1 MSKVLR
7 RSKTK
12 EKVSAQYGVADPDPA
27 DLDVRQTR
35 NRQYPAAPPITGGTW
50 RDRANIRE
58 RSESPIF
65 ISTTPDSMSTDE
77 AIEIS
82 KKIDQEIAQEEADK
96 GQTEE
101 KAILGA
107 DDTLPTVEELQT
119 PKSAEEL
126 YEEIKEELGPSGVV
140 SFPKY
145 EKELLGKAVKEKE
158 KVDQGIRAPLI
169 TSAEGEKLFEIKQ
182 IPPLTYG
189 DLPDFDK
196 IVKEGDEFIEQTYSM
211 MSDLEKEEANSQSFV
226 ILHRGEKEVSSNI
239 YENITQDLKEIMP
252 NEVYLPTSAKRKDS
266 ERQPKVW
273 VKRTPFESNPAIVV
287 QIEEW
292 LDTVGTRDFTVDV
305 KLGIMY
311 AIKGYKWQ
319 RMTEKAEIRSESVQE
334 GTPVIGPIGGS
345 VKTPTSK
352 EPIPLAESTR
362 KDGPIYT
369 NTSIE
374 EKSKDAKPPERKNKQ
389 RSDPQYTKP
398 IETPRRKL
406 TFQEEDGD
414 AKEIQKEI
422 EEVQRAEEALT
433 LQREK
438 IEMERIE
445 ILKKQQEATKERLVT
460 MRQQRKRLEE
470 SIAQMGKEM
479 AQDSQISYK
488 DRLTRRQNLENE
500 YGNQIERESE
510 MVQDFIDLLDKK
522 EEITMDTMTTDSA
535 LSSTA
540 DPIEFMD
547 EATVMKIKIK
557 HIRAMECKN
566 RSLKMY
572 KHFIQKA
579 KELKN
584 TKEQEELENLLLA
597 SIKSLDRKLV
607 KYKRALDS
615 YDEREQLYFT
625 TLAKNSRESEEN
637 RQKKEE
643 ASLRKRH
650 LEVRKELAKMQN
662 EAKMAEERKKAM
674 KAKVREEKVK
684 QIDKLQKL
692 AEEQE
697 RLQRLQKQKAEE
709 ALTAAFLLR
718 EKKQQAVEEEKL
730 TKEFLKKEKEKEE
743 LKQKKLTE
751 QFLEQERIKE
761 EKKQRQLTEQLLERE
776 RLEKER
782 MQKNKTAKYTKTSG
796 ISPTRPDAKRK
807 TTKPTTTEQEA
818 ERQKLFSALNDVVLN
833 GKKPGKGKDLRWD
846 YEKDKKAQA
855 IFGKIRKHNREPVD
869 MCPKCETLQH
879 EGQCPCPMCGK
890 RGHDEKSCPSQSPP
904 TKKRKEKSE
913 KKKGVC
919 TCCNSEG
926 HRAQECPWNK
936 TESMEQESIVPEF
949 ENLRP
954 TICTHCR
961 ALDHLIEDCPSLKSA
976 DERRR
981 EVQCGRCG
989 KMGHDITACLDETQ
1003 LKKERDMEEALKQK
1017 QKELE
1022 RINRRMRD
1030 LRQSKDK
1037 IDEPIDKDTNSPP
1050 THQKKIP
1057 SKRGTSGHP
1066 KGGKEMNLLKSLNS
1080 HWVENQE
1087 LQVGVPQM
1095 IQEDQMMEM
1104 MVMMRMMKRKKR
1116 LMRKMRK

>member
-35 NRQYPAAPPITGGTW
+35 SRQYPAVPPITGGTW

-65 ISTTPDSMSTDE
+65 ISTTPDAMSTDE

-101 KAILGA
+101 KTVLGA

-145 EKELLGKAVKEKE
+145 EKELLEKAAKEKE

-189 DLPDFDK
+189 DPPDFDK
-196 IVKEGDEFIEQTYSM
+196 ILKESDEFIEQTYSM
-211 MSDLEKEEANSQSFV
+211 MSDLEKEEADSQSFV
-226 ILHRGEKEVSSNI
+226 VLHRGEKEVSSSI

-252 NEVYLPTSAKRKDS
+252 NEVYLPTSAKRKVS

-292 LDTVGTRDFTVDV
+292 LDTVGTRDFTVNV

-311 AIKGYKWQ
+311 AIKGYKWE
-319 RMTEKAEIRSESVQE
+319 RMTEKADIRSESVQE

-374 EKSKDAKPPERKNKQ
+374 EESRDAKPPERKSKQ
-389 RSDPQYTKP
+389 RSNPQFTKP
-398 IETPRRKL
+398 IETPRKEL
-406 TFQEEDGD
+406 TFQEEDED
-414 AKEIQKEI
+414 TKEIQKEI

-433 LQREK
+433 FEREK
-438 IEMERIE
+438 IERERIE

-557 HIRAMECKN
+557 HMRAMECKN

-572 KHFIQKA
+572 RHFIQKA

-615 YDEREQLYFT
+615 YDEKEQLYFT

-637 RQKKEE
+637 RQKREE

-650 LEVRKELAKMQN
+650 FEVRKELAKMQN
-662 EAKMAEERKKAM
+662 EAKMTEERKKAM

-684 QIDKLQKL
+684 QIDKLQ
-692 AEEQE
+692 E
-697 RLQRLQKQKAEE
+697 
-709 ALTAAFLLR
+709 
-718 EKKQQAVEEEKL
+718 
-730 TKEFLKKEKEKEE
+730 
-743 LKQKKLTE
+743 
-751 QFLEQERIKE
+751 
-761 EKKQRQLTEQLLERE
+761 
-776 RLEKER
+776 
-782 MQKNKTAKYTKTSG
+782 
-796 ISPTRPDAKRK
+796 
-807 TTKPTTTEQEA
+807 
-818 ERQKLFSALNDVVLN
+818 
-833 GKKPGKGKDLRWD
+833 
-846 YEKDKKAQA
+846 
-855 IFGKIRKHNREPVD
+855 
-869 MCPKCETLQH
+869 
-879 EGQCPCPMCGK
+879 
-890 RGHDEKSCPSQSPP
+890 
-904 TKKRKEKSE
+904 
-913 KKKGVC
+913 
-919 TCCNSEG
+919 
-926 HRAQECPWNK
+926 
-936 TESMEQESIVPEF
+936 
-949 ENLRP
+949 
-954 TICTHCR
+954 
-961 ALDHLIEDCPSLKSA
+961 
-976 DERRR
+976 
-981 EVQCGRCG
+981 
-989 KMGHDITACLDETQ
+989 
-1003 LKKERDMEEALKQK
+1003 
-1017 QKELE
+1017 
-1022 RINRRMRD
+1022 
-1030 LRQSKDK
+1030 
-1037 IDEPIDKDTNSPP
+1037 
-1050 THQKKIP
+1050 
-1057 SKRGTSGHP
+1057 
-1066 KGGKEMNLLKSLNS
+1066 
-1080 HWVENQE
+1080 
-1087 LQVGVPQM
+1087 
-1095 IQEDQMMEM
+1095 
-1104 MVMMRMMKRKKR
+1104 
-1116 LMRKMRK
+1116 

>member
-35 NRQYPAAPPITGGTW
+35 SRQYPSVPPITGGTW

-65 ISTTPDSMSTDE
+65 ISTTPDAMGTDE

-101 KAILGA
+101 KAVLGA

-145 EKELLGKAVKEKE
+145 EKELLEKAAKEKE

-252 NEVYLPTSAKRKDS
+252 NEVYLPTSTKRKVS

-273 VKRTPFESNPAIVV
+273 VKRTPFESNPAIIV

-292 LDTVGTRDFTVDV
+292 LDTVGTRDFAVDV

-311 AIKGYKWQ
+311 AIKGYKWE
-319 RMTEKAEIRSESVQE
+319 RMTEKVEIRSESVQE

-362 KDGPIYT
+362 KDGPIYK

-374 EKSKDAKPPERKNKQ
+374 EKSKDVKPPERKNKQ
-389 RSDPQYTKP
+389 RSDPRYTKP
-398 IETPRRKL
+398 IETPRKKL
-406 TFQEEDGD
+406 TFQEEDED
-414 AKEIQKEI
+414 TKEIQKEI
-422 EEVQRAEEALT
+422 EEVQTAEEALT
-433 LQREK
+433 FEREK
-438 IEMERIE
+438 IERERIE

-557 HIRAMECKN
+557 HMRAMECKN

-579 KELKN
+579 KELKEYKR
-584 TKEQEELENLLLA
+584 TRR
-597 SIKSLDRKLV
+597 IRKLV
-607 KYKRALDS
+607 I
-615 YDEREQLYFT
+615 
-625 TLAKNSRESEEN
+625 
-637 RQKKEE
+637 
-643 ASLRKRH
+643 SLH
-650 LEVRKELAKMQN
+650 
-662 EAKMAEERKKAM
+662 
-674 KAKVREEKVK
+674 
-684 QIDKLQKL
+684 
-692 AEEQE
+692 
-697 RLQRLQKQKAEE
+697 
-709 ALTAAFLLR
+709 
-718 EKKQQAVEEEKL
+718 
-730 TKEFLKKEKEKEE
+730 
-743 LKQKKLTE
+743 
-751 QFLEQERIKE
+751 
-761 EKKQRQLTEQLLERE
+761 
-776 RLEKER
+776 
-782 MQKNKTAKYTKTSG
+782 
-796 ISPTRPDAKRK
+796 
-807 TTKPTTTEQEA
+807 
-818 ERQKLFSALNDVVLN
+818 
-833 GKKPGKGKDLRWD
+833 
-846 YEKDKKAQA
+846 
-855 IFGKIRKHNREPVD
+855 
-869 MCPKCETLQH
+869 
-879 EGQCPCPMCGK
+879 
-890 RGHDEKSCPSQSPP
+890 
-904 TKKRKEKSE
+904 
-913 KKKGVC
+913 
-919 TCCNSEG
+919 
-926 HRAQECPWNK
+926 
-936 TESMEQESIVPEF
+936 
-949 ENLRP
+949 
-954 TICTHCR
+954 
-961 ALDHLIEDCPSLKSA
+961 
-976 DERRR
+976 
-981 EVQCGRCG
+981 
-989 KMGHDITACLDETQ
+989 
-1003 LKKERDMEEALKQK
+1003 
-1017 QKELE
+1017 
-1022 RINRRMRD
+1022 
-1030 LRQSKDK
+1030 
-1037 IDEPIDKDTNSPP
+1037 
-1050 THQKKIP
+1050 
-1057 SKRGTSGHP
+1057 
-1066 KGGKEMNLLKSLNS
+1066 
-1080 HWVENQE
+1080 
-1087 LQVGVPQM
+1087 
-1095 IQEDQMMEM
+1095 
-1104 MVMMRMMKRKKR
+1104 
-1116 LMRKMRK
+1116 

>member
-35 NRQYPAAPPITGGTW
+35 SRQYSAAPPITGGTW

-65 ISTTPDSMSTDE
+65 ISTTPDAMSTDE

-82 KKIDQEIAQEEADK
+82 RKIDQEIAREEADK

-101 KAILGA
+101 KAVLGA

-119 PKSAEEL
+119 PKSAEEY

-145 EKELLGKAVKEKE
+145 EKELLEKAAKEKE

-182 IPPLTYG
+182 IPSLTYG

-211 MSDLEKEEANSQSFV
+211 MSDLEKEEVNSQSFV

-252 NEVYLPTSAKRKDS
+252 NEVYLPTSAKRKVS

-292 LDTVGTRDFTVDV
+292 LDTVGTRDFAVDV

-311 AIKGYKWQ
+311 AIKGYKWE

-345 VKTPTSK
+345 VNTPTSK

-374 EKSKDAKPPERKNKQ
+374 EKSKDARPPERKNKQ

-406 TFQEEDGD
+406 TFQEEDED

-433 LQREK
+433 LEREK

-557 HIRAMECKN
+557 HMRAMECKN

-572 KHFIQKA
+572 KHFIQ
-579 KELKN
+579 
-584 TKEQEELENLLLA
+584 
-597 SIKSLDRKLV
+597 
-607 KYKRALDS
+607 
-615 YDEREQLYFT
+615 
-625 TLAKNSRESEEN
+625 ES
-637 RQKKEE
+637 
-643 ASLRKRH
+643 
-650 LEVRKELAKMQN
+650 
-662 EAKMAEERKKAM
+662 
-674 KAKVREEKVK
+674 
-684 QIDKLQKL
+684 
-692 AEEQE
+692 
-697 RLQRLQKQKAEE
+697 
-709 ALTAAFLLR
+709 
-718 EKKQQAVEEEKL
+718 
-730 TKEFLKKEKEKEE
+730 
-743 LKQKKLTE
+743 
-751 QFLEQERIKE
+751 
-761 EKKQRQLTEQLLERE
+761 
-776 RLEKER
+776 
-782 MQKNKTAKYTKTSG
+782 
-796 ISPTRPDAKRK
+796 
-807 TTKPTTTEQEA
+807 
-818 ERQKLFSALNDVVLN
+818 
-833 GKKPGKGKDLRWD
+833 
-846 YEKDKKAQA
+846 
-855 IFGKIRKHNREPVD
+855 
-869 MCPKCETLQH
+869 
-879 EGQCPCPMCGK
+879 
-890 RGHDEKSCPSQSPP
+890 
-904 TKKRKEKSE
+904 
-913 KKKGVC
+913 
-919 TCCNSEG
+919 
-926 HRAQECPWNK
+926 
-936 TESMEQESIVPEF
+936 
-949 ENLRP
+949 
-954 TICTHCR
+954 
-961 ALDHLIEDCPSLKSA
+961 
-976 DERRR
+976 
-981 EVQCGRCG
+981 
-989 KMGHDITACLDETQ
+989 
-1003 LKKERDMEEALKQK
+1003 
-1017 QKELE
+1017 
-1022 RINRRMRD
+1022 
-1030 LRQSKDK
+1030 
-1037 IDEPIDKDTNSPP
+1037 
-1050 THQKKIP
+1050 
-1057 SKRGTSGHP
+1057 
-1066 KGGKEMNLLKSLNS
+1066 
-1080 HWVENQE
+1080 
-1087 LQVGVPQM
+1087 
-1095 IQEDQMMEM
+1095 
-1104 MVMMRMMKRKKR
+1104 
-1116 LMRKMRK
+1116 

>member
-1 MSKVLR
+1 MSRVLR

-65 ISTTPDSMSTDE
+65 ISTTPDAMSTDE

-101 KAILGA
+101 KAVLGA

-126 YEEIKEELGPSGVV
+126 YEEIREELGPSGVV

-145 EKELLGKAVKEKE
+145 EKELLEKAAKENE

-169 TSAEGEKLFEIKQ
+169 TSAEGERLFEIKQ

-189 DLPDFDK
+189 DPPDFDK
-196 IVKEGDEFIEQTYSM
+196 ILKEGDEFIEQTYSM
-211 MSDLEKEEANSQSFV
+211 MSDLEKEEADSQSFV
-226 ILHRGEKEVSSNI
+226 VLHRGEKEVPSSI

-252 NEVYLPTSAKRKDS
+252 NEVYLPTSIKRKVS

-273 VKRTPFESNPAIVV
+273 VKRTPFESNPAIIV

-292 LDTVGTRDFTVDV
+292 LDTVGTRDFVADV

-311 AIKGYKWQ
+311 AIKGYKWE
-319 RMTEKAEIRSESVQE
+319 RMTEKAEIRPESVQE

-345 VKTPTSK
+345 IETPTSK
-352 EPIPLAESTR
+352 EPVPLAESTR
-362 KDGPIYT
+362 KDGPTYT

-374 EKSKDAKPPERKNKQ
+374 EKSKDVKLPERKNKQ
-389 RSDPQYTKP
+389 RPGPQYSKP
-398 IETPRRKL
+398 METPKRKL
-406 TFQEEDGD
+406 TFQEEDED
-414 AKEIQKEI
+414 AEEIQKEI
-422 EEVQRAEEALT
+422 EEVQWAEEALS
-433 LQREK
+433 LEREK
-438 IEMERIE
+438 IERERIE

-557 HIRAMECKN
+557 HMRAMECKN

-572 KHFIQKA
+572 KHFIKKA

-607 KYKRALDS
+607 KYKRAL
-615 YDEREQLYFT
+615 EGTIVF
-625 TLAKNSRESEEN
+625 
-637 RQKKEE
+637 
-643 ASLRKRH
+643 H
-650 LEVRKELAKMQN
+650 
-662 EAKMAEERKKAM
+662 
-674 KAKVREEKVK
+674 
-684 QIDKLQKL
+684 
-692 AEEQE
+692 
-697 RLQRLQKQKAEE
+697 
-709 ALTAAFLLR
+709 
-718 EKKQQAVEEEKL
+718 
-730 TKEFLKKEKEKEE
+730 
-743 LKQKKLTE
+743 
-751 QFLEQERIKE
+751 
-761 EKKQRQLTEQLLERE
+761 
-776 RLEKER
+776 
-782 MQKNKTAKYTKTSG
+782 YTS
-796 ISPTRPDAKRK
+796 
-807 TTKPTTTEQEA
+807 
-818 ERQKLFSALNDVVLN
+818 
-833 GKKPGKGKDLRWD
+833 
-846 YEKDKKAQA
+846 
-855 IFGKIRKHNREPVD
+855 
-869 MCPKCETLQH
+869 
-879 EGQCPCPMCGK
+879 
-890 RGHDEKSCPSQSPP
+890 
-904 TKKRKEKSE
+904 
-913 KKKGVC
+913 
-919 TCCNSEG
+919 
-926 HRAQECPWNK
+926 
-936 TESMEQESIVPEF
+936 
-949 ENLRP
+949 
-954 TICTHCR
+954 
-961 ALDHLIEDCPSLKSA
+961 
-976 DERRR
+976 
-981 EVQCGRCG
+981 
-989 KMGHDITACLDETQ
+989 
-1003 LKKERDMEEALKQK
+1003 
-1017 QKELE
+1017 
-1022 RINRRMRD
+1022 
-1030 LRQSKDK
+1030 
-1037 IDEPIDKDTNSPP
+1037 
-1050 THQKKIP
+1050 
-1057 SKRGTSGHP
+1057 
-1066 KGGKEMNLLKSLNS
+1066 
-1080 HWVENQE
+1080 
-1087 LQVGVPQM
+1087 
-1095 IQEDQMMEM
+1095 
-1104 MVMMRMMKRKKR
+1104 
-1116 LMRKMRK
+1116 